1 MKKIIFAASFLVLI
15 VAGNAQGSFSL
26 TEGVPSMQYSLPRTE
41 LVFTVEIEK
50 KTEKPGIFASHAQ
63 RYLGGSRIVQEEKIA
78 YSFKGVT
85 MQPRAIPDPARR
97 FSFVPTV
104 GGSLNKLVVDEQG
117 ILLGLNI
124 PMATQLNETKRE
136 VNVVQELPVTN
147 YAGLLPLTREFMM
160 AGTQAKLAEG
170 AASQIYDIRASRLAL
185 LAGDMDKTPD
195 AETLKIMLK
204 GLDQKERELTE
215 LFIGST
221 LTETEYHVI
230 AVIPEKDKLRDILF
244 RLSAKRGVVAKD
256 DLGGEPFHVTY
267 LPERIPMN
275 AADADATKRRTA
287 DPIGLY
293 TVVPAQ
299 TMIRVG
305 DGVRT
310 FFESSLYI
318 PQLGEITG
326 MSESVLKTPQIRI
339 TIHPETGRLLKI
351 DF

>member
-1 MKKIIFAASFLVLI
+1 MKKFFFAVSLMVI
-15 VAGNAQGSFSL
+15 STIGSSQGSFSL

-50 KTEKPGIFASHAQ
+50 RTEKPGVFASYAQ
-63 RYLGGSRIVQEEKIA
+63 RFLGATKIIQEEKTTFH
-78 YSFKGVT
+78 FKGIS
-85 MQPRAIPDPARR
+85 MKPRAIPDPTRR
-97 FSFVPTV
+97 YAFVPVV

-124 PMATQLNETKRE
+124 PVPVQVSESNKEVILNRE
-136 VNVVQELPVTN
+136 IPVTN
-147 YAGLLPLTREFMM
+147 FAGLLPLTREFMM

-195 AETLKIMLK
+195 AETLKVMLI

-221 LTETEYHVI
+221 LSETEYHVVS
-230 AVIPEKDKLRDILF
+230 VIPEKDKLRDILF

-267 LPERIPMN
+267 LPERIPVN
-275 AADADATKRRTA
+275 PADADATRRRTA
-287 DPIGLY
+287 DPIGLF

-299 TMIRVG
+299 TVVRVG
-305 DGVRT
+305 DGVKSFLERN
-310 FFESSLYI
+310 LYI

-326 MSESVLKTPQIRI
+326 LSESVLKTAQIRV
-339 TIHPETGRLLKI
+339 TVHPETGRLLKI

>member
-1 MKKIIFAASFLVLI
+1 MKRVFFAVCVLI
-15 VAGNAQGSFSL
+15 AFSFSNAQGSFSL
-26 TEGVPSMQYSLPRTE
+26 TEGVPSMHYSLPRTE

-50 KTEKPGIFASHAQ
+50 RTEKPGVFASFAQ
-63 RYLGGSRIVQEEKIA
+63 RYLGATRIVQEERTT
-78 YSFKGVT
+78 YTFKSISLRPKTV
-85 MQPRAIPDPARR
+85 PDPARR
-97 FSFVPTV
+97 YSFIPAT

-124 PMATQLNETKRE
+124 PMPVQVNEIKKE
-136 VNVVQELPVTN
+136 VRQEQEIPVTN

-195 AETLKIMLK
+195 SETLKVMLR

-215 LFIGST
+215 LFIGSINIE
-221 LTETEYHVI
+221 TETQTVS
-230 AVIPEKDKLRDILF
+230 VIPEKDKLRDIIF
-244 RLSAKRGVVAKD
+244 RLSAKRGIVAKD

-267 LPERIPMN
+267 LPERIPVN
-275 AADADATKRRTA
+275 PADADATRRRTA
-287 DPIGLY
+287 DPIGLF
-293 TVVPAQ
+293 TVIPAQ
-299 TMIRVG
+299 TLVRVG

-310 FFESSLYI
+310 FLERSMYI
-318 PQLGEITG
+318 PQLGEVTG
-326 MSESVLKTPQIRI
+326 LSESVLKTPQIRVSV
-339 TIHPETGRLLKI
+339 HPDTGRLLKI

>member
-1 MKKIIFAASFLVLI
+1 MKRIIFAACILALV

-41 LVFTVEIEK
+41 LVFAVEIEK
-50 KTEKPGIFASHAQ
+50 RTEKPGVFASFAQ
-63 RYLGGSRIVQEEKIA
+63 RFLGATKIIQDEKVA
-78 YSFKGVT
+78 YSFKGISLNPKT
-85 MQPRAIPDPARR
+85 IPDPARR
-97 FSFVPTV
+97 YGFVPAA

-124 PMATQLNETKRE
+124 PVPVPVNEVKKE
-136 VNVVQELPVTN
+136 VSVVSDIPVTN
-147 YAGLLPLTREFMM
+147 FAGLLPLTREFMM

-195 AETLKIMLK
+195 AETMKVMLK

-215 LFIGST
+215 LFIGTT
-221 LTETEYHVI
+221 LIETEIHAVS
-230 AVIPEKDKLRDILF
+230 VIPEKDKLRDILF

-267 LPERIPMN
+267 LPERIPVN
-275 AADADATKRRTA
+275 AADADATKRRAA
-287 DPIGLY
+287 DPIGLF

-299 TMIRVG
+299 TLVRVG
-305 DGVRT
+305 DGVKT
-310 FFESSLYI
+310 FLERSLYI

-326 MSESVLKTPQIRI
+326 LSESVLKTPQIRVSV
-339 TIHPETGRLLKI
+339 HPETGRLLKI